1 MHEAKQSYT
10 FESYTPLL
18 ALFFYYYHYNPTQM
32 EKKHVDCCFLIC
44 MSCLHFMLTDK
55 TITNIQPHLA
65 NIAKHAGQ
73 VAAQSA
79 GTLVTNLGQSV
90 LNALGAGTTA
100 APLN

>member
-1 MHEAKQSYT
+1 
-10 FESYTPLL
+10 
-18 ALFFYYYHYNPTQM
+18 
-32 EKKHVDCCFLIC
+32 
-44 MSCLHFMLTDK
+44 MLTDK